1 MYSLCGAKDVG
12 QGFKIQRL
20 QCWDDY
26 HFLSAEGEELRLA
39 LMEVSIVK
47 AIITTSGEIN
57 AYCTRGFKNPINK
70 AK

>member
-1 MYSLCGAKDVG
+1 MG
-12 QGFKIQRL
+12 QGFKIQRVR
-20 QCWDDY
+20 CWNDC
-26 HFLSAEGEELRLA
+26 HFLSAEGKELRLA
-39 LMEVSIVK
+39 LIEVSIVK